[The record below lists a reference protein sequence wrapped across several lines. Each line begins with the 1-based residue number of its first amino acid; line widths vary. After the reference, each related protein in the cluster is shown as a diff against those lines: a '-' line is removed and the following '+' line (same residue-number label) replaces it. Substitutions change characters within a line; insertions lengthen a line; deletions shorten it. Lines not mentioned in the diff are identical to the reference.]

1 MSGRTSRRR
10 IAYVYNHSYFLGG
23 GEISLYE
30 LVRYLDKQQYEPIV
44 IVPGDGPIADQV
56 TADGIKVYK
65 THFPPIKQVGRG
77 GSLSELLKLTK
88 LVRKIDADIIHVNG
102 SRVCFYAGIAGRIL
116 NVPIIWHVRETVQ
129 DFFLYDGFL
138 GRLAKGIV
146 CVSKGVQV
154 KRFGRFGKWIQDK
167 IFVVYNGIDTNKF
180 TKRETEREKIRT
192 ELDLAENEILFGVVG
207 NIIPLKGQDFFLQG
221 VARAKKY
228 KPDLPVKTLIIG
240 RVLDANYN
248 EKLLQF
254 VIRKGLEDI
263 VIFQN
268 YSEKLTEI
276 YSALDVFVLLSQRE
290 GFSRSLLEAMSSD
303 LPILATRI
311 GEIEEAVVDGENG
324 FLVDYSDVD
333 KLAYAIIELSENKNM
348 RREMG
353 QYNRRRATADFDL
366 KSHVESTQKI
376 YDEIL
381 TQSVWESAL

>member
-1 MSGRTSRRR
+1 M
-10 IAYVYNHSYFLGG
+10 
-23 GEISLYE
+23 
-30 LVRYLDKQQYEPIV
+30 
-44 IVPGDGPIADQV
+44 
-56 TADGIKVYK
+56 
-65 THFPPIKQVGRG
+65 
-77 GSLSELLKLTK
+77 
-88 LVRKIDADIIHVNG
+88 
-102 SRVCFYAGIAGRIL
+102 
-116 NVPIIWHVRETVQ
+116 Q

-221 VARAKKY
+221 VARAKKC